1 MRRCQVLIIWKRN
14 WLTTSLA
21 KYEAVRHELL
31 DGEKAVADVM
41 LSLEE
46 AVHHEHI
53 EGELFVGE
61 KAVADVMSSLEEAVH
76 QQAGMVQAPGV
87 EQAVMAQAP
96 AVTGGKH
103 KKGKQ

>member
-1 MRRCQVLIIWKRN
+1 LLIGVDAP
-14 WLTTSLA
+14 LSG
-21 KYEAVRHELL
+21 AVRHELL

-96 AVTGGKH
+96 VTGGKH